1 MSKQREIVQ
10 ALLCH
15 VKLTEDKCNEK
26 KYCQW
31 QYDNNSKRKSCKRK
45 KVLPHMPNDLQR
57 KVFDI
62 KDRISNKI
70 NSIFSRFPNFDSSKI
85 TGLDVFNS
93 LIEFGKEI
101 KLEEPQPIIFACAFF
116 KTMIYYA
123 SMQFD
128 DDFVRK
134 LFNDIEFRQSNHGMM
149 GTVSKMALIL
159 NKKYTIPERKYDIFH
174 TDTYSNHYVSIDFT
188 GLSYHDLVVM
198 FRNKVDLMKL
208 DEGIV
213 EIFDALDPELD
224 E

>member
-15 VKLTEDKCNEK
+15 VHLTEDKCNEK

-31 QYDNNSKRKSCKRK
+31 QYDNNSKQKSCKRK

-70 NSIFSRFPNFDSSKI
+70 NSIFSRFPNFYLSKI

-101 KLEEPQPIIFACAFF
+101 KLEEPIIFACAFF

-128 DDFVRK
+128 DDFVGRVY
-134 LFNDIEFRQSNHGMM
+134 NTDIEFRQSNHGMM

-159 NKKYTIPERKYDIFH
+159 NKKYTIPEEKYEIFH
-174 TDTYSNHYVSIDFT
+174 TDTNSNHYVSIDFT

-198 FRNKVDLMKL
+198 FRTKVDLMEL
-208 DEGIV
+208 HEGIV
-213 EIFDALDPELD
+213 EIFNVLDPELD
-224 E
+224 K